1 MLKNG
6 KNGAMGVFQDFAG
19 YAAHENLLQAACSG
33 SAHHNHIIIF
43 LLGNI
48 EDGFYCAAEFLR
60 NRF

>member
-1 MLKNG
+1 
-6 KNGAMGVFQDFAG
+6 MGVFQDFAG